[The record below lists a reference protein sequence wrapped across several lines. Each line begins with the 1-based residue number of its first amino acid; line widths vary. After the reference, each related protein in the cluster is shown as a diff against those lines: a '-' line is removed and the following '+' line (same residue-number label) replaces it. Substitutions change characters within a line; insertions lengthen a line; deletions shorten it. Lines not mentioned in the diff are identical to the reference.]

1 MKIAFWLSTPRL
13 FCVDDVDE
21 KPFGGAEMSALNL
34 AKELSIDY
42 NVCMFG
48 NLQGPDGEKNGI
60 KFLNY
65 NDLKYNEMDI
75 LVVVRADQRVLDP
88 RYSANFF
95 GKKPKKIWLWTGDE
109 SSQPNN
115 DLFHDTWTLKEID
128 KILVKSQWQKNDLM
142 QAFPLI
148 MNDKIKVMYNGVS
161 TKSSTDLLCQHPRFL
176 YASTAYRGLHMFLD
190 IWPKIRDEIPNAE
203 LDCYAKTTLYM
214 PENPRDNE
222 FKELYK
228 KLDDLPG
235 LTIKEPIS
243 QSKLFDI
250 MGDYYAMLYPNCLF
264 NESSCGVALEAM
276 AHGLPVIASNR
287 AGLSE
292 TLDMGFGYKIF
303 ADPIKAKNGYI
314 NEFVATVK
322 STWYNKENTRERSF
336 KGKERINKNYTWKR
350 VSERWKKMIGNHQ
363 ELWSES
369 PQDLK
374 STVSLQ

>member
-1 MKIAFWLSTPRL
+1 
-13 FCVDDVDE
+13 
-21 KPFGGAEMSALNL
+21 
-34 AKELSIDY
+34 
-42 NVCMFG
+42 
-48 NLQGPDGEKNGI
+48 
-60 KFLNY
+60 
-65 NDLKYNEMDI
+65 
-75 LVVVRADQRVLDP
+75 
-88 RYSANFF
+88 
-95 GKKPKKIWLWTGDE
+95 
-109 SSQPNN
+109 
-115 DLFHDTWTLKEID
+115 
-128 KILVKSQWQKNDLM
+128 
-142 QAFPLI
+142 
-148 MNDKIKVMYNGVS
+148 MYNGVS